1 MIIISACHVEESDE
15 SSECTAKTNLNKMN
29 IKIEIL
35 KNENKVLFILG
46 SVVIKTD
53 MTNYYYYYNLLTS
66 W

>member
-1 MIIISACHVEESDE
+1 
-15 SSECTAKTNLNKMN
+15 MN

-66 W
+66 